1 MPEDQRSGRLQPE
14 LLDRCVEF
22 SIAAVQLSQRFE
34 NDQRPAPIVNQV
46 LRSSTSIGAQL
57 HEADEAM
64 SDRDFLKCCGIAVKE
79 VRETEY
85 WLRLIRRLQWAS
97 DQPLTAHREEAK
109 ELRLIL
115 KSIIARTRKR
125 LNNG

>member
-1 MPEDQRSGRLQPE
+1 MPERQRPGRLQSE
-14 LLDRCVEF
+14 LLERCVDF
-22 SIAAVQLSQRFE
+22 SITAIQLSERLA
-34 NDQRPAPIVNQV
+34 NDRRPVPIINQV

-64 SDRDFLKCCGIAVKE
+64 SDRDFVKCCGIAVKE

-85 WLRLIRRLQWAS
+85 WLRLIQRMQWAS

-125 LNNG
+125 LRDS